1 MEVGRSVMAGL
12 GLFFRIHAVGH
23 SPWKYESDPFQ
34 MVVIRA
40 SQKEPPQD
48 LLSPTT
54 LSKPN
59 KGWRSPG
66 RVTEAREKPICRCRR
81 RTERCIGG
89 AGWHP

>member
-1 MEVGRSVMAGL
+1 MEVGRSMMVGL

-23 SPWKYESDPFQ
+23 SPWKYESDPCQ
-34 MVVIRA
+34 MVIIKA

-59 KGWRSPG
+59 EGWRSSG
-66 RVTEAREKPICRCRR
+66 ESN
-81 RTERCIGG
+81 
-89 AGWHP
+89 

>member
-1 MEVGRSVMAGL
+1 MEVGRSVMVGL

-66 RVTEAREKPICRCRR
+66 RGPQKSSCEPLSSAIPLPSCSSRSTS
-81 RTERCIGG
+81 
-89 AGWHP
+89 GW